1 MNFDFTISVS
11 HIITIMGFAAAFA
24 WNFMILKSKTDK
36 ALEEAQEALEEA
48 RKAKASISEEVKKL
62 QEAMAIQSNRSS
74 QLELQMLKEYA
85 SLSHIQSI
93 ETRLTSQMQQMN
105 EELRELN
112 KFLRGGK

>member
-1 MNFDFTISVS
+1 VNFDFTISVS

-24 WNFMILKSKTDK
+24 WNWFTLKSKTDRAFEK
-36 ALEEAQEALEEA
+36 AQDAEEETRKTQDMLVALDK
-48 RKAKASISEEVKKL
+48 RV
-62 QEAMAIQSNRSS
+62 S
-74 QLELQMLKEYA
+74 QQELQMLKEYA

-112 KFLRGGK
+112 KFLRSGK